1 MTNEIRS
8 LSPASKASKK
18 EKRKEKEGIHVIS
31 KRKKKKAAQVDAG
44 VASAFDKRCA
54 RRAPVA
60 RVTCGRRGREG
71 SSSSRRRGRERPP
84 ELLLSQEGL
93 AASGGLVCVRV
104 SALLEKKKEKGE

>member
-1 MTNEIRS
+1 
-8 LSPASKASKK
+8 
-18 EKRKEKEGIHVIS
+18 
-31 KRKKKKAAQVDAG
+31 VDAG

-104 SALLEKKKEKGE
+104 SALLEKKRKKGE